1 MLCLVE
7 NSFLCVARFAVL
19 VFSQEFLHLYLKWIL
34 VYSVLVR
41 WYVCFRCWCDTSFT
55 K

>member
-1 MLCLVE
+1 MLWLVE
-7 NSFLCVARFAVL
+7 NSFLCVARFGVL

-34 VYSVLVR
+34 AYSVLVW
-41 WYVCFRCWCDTSFT
+41 WYVCFPRWCDTSFT